1 MNFLVDQPVSPLLAA
16 WLRENGHDAVHVR
29 ERGLSAAADSSLVE
43 LAIAEQR
50 VLITA
55 DLDYP
60 RLIALSRQDR
70 PALTL
75 FLAGNITDI
84 QMLGLLQRVSRE
96 VEPGLLVQSVSVVH
110 EHSIRVAAL
119 PLMAQD

>member
-16 WLRENGHDAVHVR
+16 WLRENGRDAVHVR